1 MLALA
6 LGKTVRELHEGM
18 SKLEFERWRAFYELF
33 PFDDF
38 HRFHRPAALI
48 ARDSNNVRELLE
60 WLQPD
65 PALHGMTDADINT
78 MRAFGFAR
86 PGG

>member
-1 MLALA
+1 M
-6 LGKTVRELHEGM
+6 TVAELNARMSPRELM
-18 SKLEFERWRAFYELF
+18 RWRAFYEMF

-48 ARDSNNVRELLE
+48 SRPQDGRVAQLLD

-65 PALHGMTDADINT
+65 PMLAGFSEADVNTIRALG
-78 MRAFGFAR
+78 FGR
-86 PGG
+86 